1 MFSYVSVY
9 NPQGFEYDSLLLP
22 HGVANFSVDFEK
34 IVICP
39 TRTQWNTKT
48 MPGQSILMEYV
59 VAFSDWIKGERK
71 NKESRL

>member
-9 NPQGFEYDSLLLP
+9 NPQGFEYDNLLLP
-22 HGVANFSVDFEK
+22 HGVANYSVDFVK

-59 VAFSDWIKGERK
+59 IAISELYKGEQK
-71 NKESRL
+71 NTESWL